1 MWKRLFLAVF
11 ILLCFEVGLFL
22 MMFPWSSAWDRNY
35 FLSLIPFL
43 RNPFQSSYFR
53 GAVSGLGLANVWLGL
68 GEAWRFRDTVREMEI
83 SEAAEA
89 ARLKDFETR
98 VHAD

>member
-11 ILLCFEVGLFL
+11 ILLCFEIGLFL
-22 MMFPWSSAWDRNY
+22 LMFPWSSAWDKNY
-35 FLSLIPFL
+35 FLVLIPLL
-43 RNPFQSSYFR
+43 REPFQSPYFR
-53 GAVSGLGLANVWLGL
+53 GAVSGLGLVNVLLGL
-68 GEAWRFRDTVREMEI
+68 GEAWRFRDTVRAMETI
-83 SEAAEA
+83 EAAEA